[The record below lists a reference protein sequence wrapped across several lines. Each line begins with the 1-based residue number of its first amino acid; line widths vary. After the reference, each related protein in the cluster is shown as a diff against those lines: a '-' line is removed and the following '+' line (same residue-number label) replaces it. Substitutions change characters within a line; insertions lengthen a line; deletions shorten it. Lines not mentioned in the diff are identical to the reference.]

1 MFFFSFCCSKNR
13 EEDAISIA
21 GLEQKQKTIN
31 RILLEFVSEEM
42 KIGLKN
48 ISCMDMVENVLI
60 ASNVGEI
67 ARKDLIE
74 IFKSIDMVN
83 QTSIKNFMVHEFFFT
98 DNTKLKYNL
107 NKVAIFVILYS
118 GGAENEKAN
127 FLYTLLENPKTSG
140 INNHSHN
147 LI

>member
-1 MFFFSFCCSKNR
+1 MFFFSFCCSNKR

-31 RILLEFVSEEM
+31 RILLEFVSEET

-83 QTSIKNFMVHEFFFT
+83 QNSIKNFMVHDFFFT
-98 DNTKLKYNL
+98 DNTK
-107 NKVAIFVILYS
+107 
-118 GGAENEKAN
+118 
-127 FLYTLLENPKTSG
+127 
-140 INNHSHN
+140 
-147 LI
+147 